1 MSNSA
6 ETEINPIL
14 NSDVPV
20 TEGLQ
25 DERMQD
31 LEQTRHCPHCSRTVS
46 TSSFLKPNISGES
59 DVKQYYKS
67 CDRCR
72 LNANEFYKKNR
83 ERILDKTNLV
93 PCECGMMIV
102 KATLSTH
109 KQRSVTHRRYMSIQH
124 GKVLT
129 KEECIAL
136 NKQIKQK
143 YSTPKPDPKE
153 KIVCDCGAE
162 ILRISMHNHV
172 KSKKHMYYE
181 TLKKIT
187 DIEVKL
193 DEVKE
198 DEGIRDEGIRDE
210 KKDEKEEEPDFF
222 YL

>member
-1 MSNSA
+1 MSTPQISHSL

-14 NSDVPV
+14 NSDVLV
-20 TEGLQ
+20 TEGTQ
-25 DERMQD
+25 DPEETKR
-31 LEQTRHCPHCSRTVS
+31 CPHCSRTVS
-46 TSSFLKPNISGES
+46 ASSFLKPNISG

-72 LNANEFYKKNR
+72 LHANEFYKKNR

-109 KQRSVTHRRYMSIQH
+109 KQRSVTHRRYMSITH

-153 KIVCDCGAE
+153 KIVCDCGSE
-162 ILRISMHNHV
+162 ILRISMNTHV

-187 DIEVKL
+187 DIEVNRDDAKQ

-198 DEGIRDEGIRDE
+198 
-210 KKDEKEEEPDFF
+210 EKEPEFF

>member
-1 MSNSA
+1 MSNSRISHSLE

-20 TEGLQ
+20 TEGSQ
-25 DERMQD
+25 DP
-31 LEQTRHCPHCSRTVS
+31 EQTRHCPHCSRTVS
-46 TSSFLKPNISGES
+46 ASSFLKPNISG

-72 LNANEFYKKNR
+72 LHANEFYKKNR

-109 KQRSVTHRRYMSIQH
+109 KQRSVTHRRYMSITH

-129 KEECIAL
+129 REECIAL

-153 KIVCDCGAE
+153 KLVCDCGAE
-162 ILRISMHNHV
+162 ILRISMNAHV

-187 DIEVKL
+187 DDAKQ
-193 DEVKE
+193 
-198 DEGIRDEGIRDE
+198 
-210 KKDEKEEEPDFF
+210 DEKEEEPEFF